1 MTKNTLL
8 FILIPVLILSFSLSA
23 CQPAPVASPTS
34 QAATTLSVVQQ
45 TEIPSPIPATGAP
58 TSTAAPQ
65 TEETTYPV
73 PQPEAYPYP
82 GALMPLTAGGYPG
95 PYPGGSN
102 NGAEQPLA
110 SMEPYLFK
118 TSEPGTAT
126 LHGVMLVTDPMQS
139 RPKED
144 DSIFL
149 VPLAG
154 EEVMTIPP
162 FEMGKVPQAEVNEV
176 TGEFAFTNIA
186 PGRYAVVVLTAG
198 DAQIPARFFEQGSFA
213 IITVK
218 DTDLGQTIELDYL
231 YI

>member
-1 MTKNTLL
+1 MTKKTLL

-34 QAATTLSVVQQ
+34 QTAPTLNVVQQ
-45 TEIPSPIPATGAP
+45 TEIPSPIPATVAP
-58 TSTAAPQ
+58 TSTAALQ
-65 TEETTYPV
+65 TEETAYPA
-73 PQPEAYPYP
+73 PQPAAYPYP
-82 GALMPLTAGGYPG
+82 GALMPLTAGGYPA

-102 NGAEQPLA
+102 NGAEP

-162 FEMGKVPQAEVNEV
+162 FEMGTVPQAEVNEV

-213 IITVK
+213 IVTVK
-218 DTDLGQTIELDYL
+218 DSDLGQTIELDYL

>member
-1 MTKNTLL
+1 MTQKALL
-8 FILIPVLILSFSLSA
+8 IILVSVFIFSFPLSA
-23 CQPAPVASPTS
+23 CQPGPVASPTL
-34 QAATTLSVVQQ
+34 QIDPTIVVVQE
-45 TEIPSPIPATGAP
+45 TKVPSPIPQTVAP
-58 TSTAAPQ
+58 TPTTALQTEAAYPAPQ
-65 TEETTYPV
+65 P
-73 PQPEAYPYP
+73 YPYP
-82 GALMPLTAGGYPG
+82 GVMMPLDVGAYPN
-95 PYPGGSN
+95 PYPAVSV
-102 NGAEQPLA
+102 
-110 SMEPYLFK
+110 EPYVFR

-154 EEVMTIPP
+154 EDVMTIPA
-162 FEMGKVPQAEVNEV
+162 FEVGKVPQAEVNEV

-213 IITVK
+213 IVTVK